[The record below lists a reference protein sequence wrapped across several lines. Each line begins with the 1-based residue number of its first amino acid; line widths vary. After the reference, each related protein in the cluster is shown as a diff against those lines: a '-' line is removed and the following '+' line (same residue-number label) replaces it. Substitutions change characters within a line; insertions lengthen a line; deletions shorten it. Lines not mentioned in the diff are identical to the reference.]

1 MSNKY
6 KQLNQKTAKLAMKG
20 LCVVALFFALYVG
33 IDFFA
38 GDVEKQKAEAERKT
52 SGEADLLRNLR
63 SQMDKSGEAEKRFAA
78 IQEFRTST
86 DYSINKEVLQA
97 WLRSAVSRYHFNEP
111 KMTLGTEGA
120 SDKSDLANF
129 NYNISIR
136 PQVKLEFKA
145 ASDLHIF
152 SFLEELRS
160 ASPGLIRVNSLQVS
174 RRGDI
179 DDAVISQINNGIT
192 PILIEAKMELGWIG
206 LSQKKEKGTEDASG
220 APAAPM
226 GAKGP

>member
-6 KQLNQKTAKLAMKG
+6 KQLHQKTAKLVIKG

-38 GDVEKQKAEAERKT
+38 GDVEKQKAEAESKT

-78 IQEFRTST
+78 IQEFRTSA
-86 DYSINKEVLQA
+86 DYSINKELLQA

-111 KMTLGTEGA
+111 KMTLGTEVD

-129 NYNISIR
+129 NYSISIR

-160 ASPGLIRVNSLQVS
+160 ASPGLIRVNSLQIS

-192 PILIEAKMELGWIG
+192 PILTEAKMELGWIG
-206 LSQKKEKGTEDASG
+206 LSQKKEKGTKDASG